1 MEFSY
6 YLIQLRKKWK
16 YFLLTA
22 IIASSLTFVLVSM
35 KKKQFYSRA
44 QLSAGITDNR
54 QVSFEK
60 NELSWSDINNMFNN
74 FLEFLNSKELSYMI
88 SYRITML
95 EIENQGRF
103 KPKDYSKLL
112 TVYSQEQL
120 DLLAYRIKE
129 KYKNMQVL
137 DLADSSDAELENLMK
152 AMYYNP
158 SLLRKGIGVSRITGT
173 DYVKVE
179 AKSENPYFSSQL
191 VNIFCEE
198 AIRIHNEREL
208 KIAEMSVSFFRQLLD
223 EKKRDFEKKLDSLTR
238 TKAGNDV
245 IDMTSQSSAQ
255 IERLSSLEN
264 SRNEELQKI
273 EGLRKALA
281 SIDRQLSNSEKKAIE
296 ENLSNSKI
304 INIKSKIELMNEVF
318 IGSSGSKRKAISDSI
333 NNLRVMLEK
342 EINKQSAGNGGGSS
356 ASKELMAKKTDYEIE
371 LSMSEA
377 RLNSLMSI
385 IGQTKATLSKFVG
398 NEASITPLEMSV
410 NLAKEEYSRVVDKYN
425 DAINDAM
432 KKGALIRQIEI
443 GSPAI
448 DPEPTHRVILTAVAG
463 IASMVVVSAI
473 IFGLVFFDNTI
484 KNPYNFE
491 NKIGLPLIGFVYKY
505 QTKIE
510 NLSKVFFDK
519 VPKSDDETKF
529 KEQLRSIR
537 FEIEKSGA
545 RSILF
550 TSKEPG
556 EGKTFIIT
564 SLAYSLVL
572 NHRKVLIVDT
582 NFKNNSLTN
591 IFSDKVNIKNNKG
604 INEQRLI
611 NAVDE
616 MLSLNSPQGS
626 QNHEEVAEG
635 VALKTGIDGLDI
647 ICSKSSNLSPSE
659 MFYDKHFAG
668 FIDVLKNNYD
678 YILMEGPCLNIYSD
692 TKELSV
698 YCDKVVGI
706 FSANKAMNQIG
717 RESIKYLKT
726 LGDKYLGSI
735 LNNVDKDDLSV

>member
-1 MEFSY
+1 
-6 YLIQLRKKWK
+6 
-16 YFLLTA
+16 
-22 IIASSLTFVLVSM
+22 M

-88 SYRITML
+88 SYRITIL
-95 EIENQGRF
+95 EIESKGRF
-103 KPKDYSKLL
+103 KPKDYNKLL
-112 TVYSQEQL
+112 LVYSQEQL
-120 DLLAYRIKE
+120 EDFAIRLKD

-158 SLLRKGIGVSRITGT
+158 GLLRKGIGVSRITGT

-179 AKSENPYFSSQL
+179 AKTENAHFSSQL

-245 IDMTSQSSAQ
+245 IDMSSQSTAQ
-255 IERLSSLEN
+255 IERLSTLEN

-273 EGLRKALA
+273 EGLRKAIA
-281 SIDRQLSNSEKKAIE
+281 SIDKQLSNADKKAIE

-304 INIKSKIELMNEVF
+304 INIKSKIELMNEVY
-318 IGSSGSKRKAISDSI
+318 INSGGSKRKAISDSI
-333 NNLRVMLEK
+333 NILRNLLEK
-342 EINKQSAGNGGGSS
+342 EINKQSLSNNGGSA
-356 ASKELMAKKTDYEIE
+356 ASKELMAKKTDYEID

-432 KKGALIRQIEI
+432 KNGALVRQIEI

-448 DPEPTHRVILTAVAG
+448 DPEPTHRVILTCVAG
-463 IASMVVVSAI
+463 IASMFIVAAI
-473 IFGLVFFDNTI
+473 VFALVFFDNTI

-519 VPKSDDETKF
+519 VPKSQDETKF

-537 FEIEKSGA
+537 FEIEKSGV

-591 IFSDKVNIKNNKG
+591 IFSDKVNIKNNQG

-611 NAVDE
+611 NAVD
-616 MLSLNSPQGS
+616 
-626 QNHEEVAEG
+626 
-635 VALKTGIDGLDI
+635 
-647 ICSKSSNLSPSE
+647 
-659 MFYDKHFAG
+659 
-668 FIDVLKNNYD
+668 
-678 YILMEGPCLNIYSD
+678 
-692 TKELSV
+692 
-698 YCDKVVGI
+698 
-706 FSANKAMNQIG
+706 
-717 RESIKYLKT
+717 
-726 LGDKYLGSI
+726 
-735 LNNVDKDDLSV
+735 